1 MAHWQEGFLP
11 THDGTQVYHQRWRP
25 TGPAKA
31 ALVLIHGLGEH
42 SSRYS
47 NLVSAL
53 NTRAIAIYTMDN
65 RGHGRTP
72 GQRGFIQHWSDLR
85 EDVRSLIQLTAVNE
99 PGLPIF
105 LMGHSLGGLIAF
117 EYALHYPAG
126 LCGLILSAP
135 GLSTEGI
142 SPMILKISSLLSR
155 VWPTLSLPTGLKA
168 TAISRDPAVVEAYT
182 NDALVHSITTPRLAT
197 EGVAAI
203 NDVVAHAPELKL
215 PLLMLHGDA
224 DQIVPAQATRS
235 VFNTISSS
243 NKRYISYPGAYHEP
257 HNDLGWQQ
265 VVQDIG
271 DWIVQQGSF

>member
-11 THDGTQVYHQRWRP
+11 THDGAQVYHQRWRP

-53 NTRAIAIYTMDN
+53 NSRAIAIYTMDN

-72 GQRGFIQHWSDLR
+72 GQRGFIQRWSDLR
-85 EDVRSLIQLTAVNE
+85 EDVRSLIQLTLVNE
-99 PGLPIF
+99 PGVPIF

-117 EYALHYPAG
+117 EYALHYPGG
-126 LCGLILSAP
+126 LRGLILSAP
-135 GLSTEGI
+135 GLSSEGI
-142 SPMILKISSLLSR
+142 SKPMLFLSQILSR
-155 VWPTLSLPTGLKA
+155 VWPTLSLPTGLDSS
-168 TAISRDPAVVEAYT
+168 AISRDPQVTAAYT
-182 NDALVHSITTPRLAT
+182 RDVLVHGLATPRMAT
-197 EGVAAI
+197 ESMAAI
-203 NDVVAHAPELKL
+203 AYVLRHAPELTL
-215 PLLMLHGDA
+215 PLLMVHGDA
-224 DQIVPAQATRS
+224 DQIVPARATRT
-235 VFNTISSS
+235 VFNTISSN

-265 VVQDIG
+265 VVQDVG
-271 DWIVQQGSF
+271 DWIEEQC